1 MKALNREIMALALPA
16 IVSNITTPLLGLI
29 DVAIVGHFGA
39 AAYLGAIAVGTTM
52 FNMLYWLF
60 AFLRMGTAGIAAQAH
75 GAANE
80 AEASATLR
88 RGLLMAV
95 GFGSLL
101 LALAVPLCAVASW
114 LLHVEGEVAP
124 QAHTYF
130 FIAIAGAPAVLGTY
144 VLNGW
149 LLGRQNTRLPM
160 WVALMTN
167 VANTTLSLT
176 FVFGLGWRIEGV
188 ALGTALSQWLGFGV
202 CLIAT
207 VRRYRP
213 QPVAWGELVRRSALA
228 RLFRVNVHI
237 FLRTLCLVAVTMWF
251 TRRGGEFG
259 VNVLAAN
266 ALLMQ
271 LFMFFSYF
279 SDGFAFAAEAL
290 AGKAEG
296 AGNRAALLA
305 VERASLRRGL
315 EVAIAFTAVY
325 LLAGRWIVT
334 LLTDVPEVVATAHTF
349 LPWAVAVPLC
359 GILAFIY
366 DGIFIGL
373 TRTRTMLLSMFF
385 AMLLYF
391 AIERLLSP
399 SMGNHALWLAFLLYL
414 LTRGIY
420 LRLRFPRR
428 P

>member
-1 MKALNREIMALALPA
+1 MKALNREILALALPA

-95 GFGSLL
+95 TFGSLM

-124 QAHTYF
+124 QAHAYF
-130 FIAIAGAPAVLGTY
+130 YIAIAGAPAVLGTY

-167 VANTTLSLT
+167 VANTALSLT

-188 ALGTALSQWLGFGV
+188 ALGTALSQWLGFAV
-202 CLIAT
+202 CLVAT

-213 QPVAWGELVRRSALA
+213 QAVAWGELLRRSALA

-296 AGNRAALLA
+296 AGDRVALLA
-305 VERASLRRGL
+305 VERATLRRGL

-334 LLTDVPEVVATAHTF
+334 LLTDVPEVVATAGEY

-373 TRTRTMLLSMFF
+373 TRTRAMLLSMFF
-385 AMLLYF
+385 AMVIYF
-391 AIERLLSP
+391 AVERLLSP
-399 SMGNHALWLAFLLYL
+399 ALGNHALWFAFVLYL
-414 LTRGIY
+414 AARGVY
-420 LRLRFPRR
+420 LWQRFRRL
-428 P
+428 